1 MGDVDGGHPQAGLQL
16 DDLRARLHAQL
27 GVKVRQRLVHEIDG
41 GAPDDRAAHR
51 DALALAA
58 GEVPR
63 LAIEV
68 WLEVQDPRRL
78 AHARHAFLLRNALLL
93 EREAHVLGHGELRV
107 QRVVLEDHRDVTV
120 TRPDV

>member
-1 MGDVDGGHPQAGLQL
+1 MLKV
-16 DDLRARLHAQL
+16 DDLRPRLDAKL
-27 GVKVRQRLVHEIDG
+27 RIEIRQGLVHEIDG
-41 GAPDDRAAHR
+41 RPPDDRAAHR

-68 WLEVQDPRRL
+68 WLEVQDARRL
-78 AHARHAFLLRNALLL
+78 AHARHALLLRNTLLL